1 MKKKFKDLMIGQSFK
16 TEFLFDDCLITG
28 IKKSSRTA
36 LMCLNNDRKN
46 DFIMYIGMNEKVF
59 ESNFFYGGF
68 TKWNFQKNIFEV

>member
-1 MKKKFKDLMIGQSFK
+1 MKKKLNDLMIGQSFK

-36 LMCLNNDRKN
+36 LMCLDNDRKN

-59 ESNFFYGGF
+59 ENNVFYAAF
-68 TKWNFQKNIFEV
+68 TK